1 MGSYRIIRGNIFT
14 DERGGLRFFNGF
26 DMKEVVRLY
35 QISPASP
42 DIFRAWQGHKN
53 EKKWFY
59 CISGSFI
66 VYLVKL
72 DNFESPSAALLPE
85 MIALSVTEPAVL
97 EVPGGYA
104 SGIKSTEVG
113 SSLMVFSNF
122 TVEAS
127 QKDDYRYAPD
137 YWAIDD

>member
-14 DERGGLRFFNGF
+14 DERGGVRFFNGF
-26 DMKEVVRLY
+26 DMKEVARFY
-35 QISPASP
+35 QISPVSP
-42 DIFRAWQGHKN
+42 NIFRAWQGHKR

-59 CISGSFI
+59 CLSGSFV

-72 DNFESPSAALLPE
+72 DNFESPSAGLFPE
-85 MIALSVTEPAVL
+85 MFTLSVADPAIL

-104 SGIKSTEVG
+104 SGIRSTQMG
-113 SSLMVFSNF
+113 SELMVFSNF
-122 TVEAS
+122 GLEAS
-127 QKDDYRYAPD
+127 QKDEYRYAPD